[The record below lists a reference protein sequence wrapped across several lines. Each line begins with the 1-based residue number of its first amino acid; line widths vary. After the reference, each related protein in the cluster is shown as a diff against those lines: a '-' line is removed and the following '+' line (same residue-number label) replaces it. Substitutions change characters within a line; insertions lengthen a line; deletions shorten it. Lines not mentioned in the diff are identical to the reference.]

1 MNDDFMTLL
10 DKYRNEQQ
18 PHGFALER
26 IELPDGDKPLV
37 DTEAFFME
45 QPLQQVNQSQ
55 QNQPQFMKGL
65 LGKTDDIANGLIA
78 QSQAQTQQAM
88 QASNMLQ
95 NQRDSQMAQT
105 EQQAAQALQKMK
117 QQQGGG
123 LLGGLLKSYLLGG
136 IGGLIGG
143 GGTAAAA
150 GSGVSGGFGGAVY
163 PGGWLV

>member
-10 DKYRNEQQ
+10 DKYRQEQQ

-26 IELPDGDKPLV
+26 IELPDGDKPFV

-45 QPLQQVNQSQ
+45 QQQPQQVE
-55 QNQPQFMKGL
+55 QNQPQLMQGL
-65 LGKTDDIANGLIA
+65 LGKTDDLANGLIA

-95 NQRDSQMAQT
+95 QQRNSQMAQT
-105 EQQAAQALQKMK
+105 EQQAAQALQKMQ

>member
-10 DKYRNEQQ
+10 DKYRQEQQ

-26 IELPDGDKPLV
+26 IELPDGNKPFV

-45 QPLQQVNQSQ
+45 QQQPQQVE
-55 QNQPQFMKGL
+55 QNQPQFMQGL
-65 LGKTDDIANGLIA
+65 LGKTDDLANGLIA

-105 EQQAAQALQKMK
+105 EQQAAQALQKMQ

-150 GSGVSGGFGGAVY
+150 GSGVSGGFGGAY

>member
-10 DKYRNEQQ
+10 DKYRQEQQ

-37 DTEAFFME
+37 DTEAFYME
-45 QPLQQVNQSQ
+45 QQQPQQVEQS
-55 QNQPQFMKGL
+55 QPQFMQGL
-65 LGKTDDIANGLIA
+65 LGKTDDLANGLIA

-95 NQRDSQMAQT
+95 NQRNSQMAQT
-105 EQQAAQALQKMK
+105 EQQAAQALQKMQ

>member
-10 DKYRNEQQ
+10 DKYRQEQQ

-26 IELPDGDKPLV
+26 IELPDGDKPFV

-45 QPLQQVNQSQ
+45 QQQPQQAEQS
-55 QNQPQFMKGL
+55 QPQFMQGL
-65 LGKTDDIANGLIA
+65 LGKTDDLANGLIA

-95 NQRDSQMAQT
+95 NQRNSQMAQT
-105 EQQAAQALQKMK
+105 EQQAAQALQKMQ